1 MQKRHSATRIRCRG
15 ASTFAAWDG
24 QEDLKQKRDCGY
36 RAEPGYENAGV
47 PVRGFPLA
55 LLAERLPALRQ
66 PLMVVFEPEG
76 AFANPYG
83 WYLWAFV
90 FLVMLGVI
98 AGNIRSECE
107 ALKMSVADYIA

>member
-15 ASTFAAWDG
+15 ASTFAAWDR
-24 QEDLKQKRDCGY
+24 QENLKQKRDCGY

-66 PLMVVFEPEG
+66 PLMLAVVFEPPATHG
-76 AFANPYG
+76 TVAATPRNR
-83 WYLWAFV
+83 W
-90 FLVMLGVI
+90 
-98 AGNIRSECE
+98 IRPGE
-107 ALKMSVADYIA
+107 